1 MNGELG
7 ERIAK
12 LEEGFKSHSQRINK
26 LESESEALI
35 ELKTIVKMTTAL
47 QERIHNEH
55 SSQMNKFE
63 ATLNKVNDNLTV
75 LNRSQE
81 KLQSDLVSI
90 GNRVEHIEVSN
101 EDSKINIPSLIT
113 KIVVGLFML
122 IPSVVLAW
130 ILIHF
135 NLK

>member
-26 LESESEALI
+26 LESESETLI